1 MANASWKKFR
11 KNKIKEGMKT
21 INASKVTAEALFGQ
35 MTEEELEKFAEEL
48 AKELGVKEEEQ
59 GWLYPYQSE
68 RSETS
73 HRA

>member
-48 AKELGVKEEEQ
+48 AKELGVKEEQ
-59 GWLYPYQSE
+59 DGLPSSQSE
-68 RSETS
+68 RSRAS
-73 HRA
+73 HKA

>member
-48 AKELGVKEEEQ
+48 AKELGVKEEQ
-59 GWLYPYQSE
+59 GWTTILSIREVQSL
-68 RSETS
+68 S
-73 HRA
+73 

>member
-35 MTEEELEKFAEEL
+35 MTEEELEQFAKDL
-48 AKELGVKEEEQ
+48 AKELGIKEDNVEGDDE
-59 GWLYPYQSE
+59 
-68 RSETS
+68 
-73 HRA
+73 

>member
-48 AKELGVKEEEQ
+48 AKEFGVKEE
-59 GWLYPYQSE
+59 
-68 RSETS
+68 
-73 HRA
+73 